1 MRTQYSEFLVYVPT
15 TASRTA
21 GNPVFLN
28 FHGYLMSME
37 WQYELTG
44 MPIVRRVRTFP
55 VCPWPTPATTVL
67 SCDGRRARI

>member
-1 MRTQYSEFLVYVPT
+1 MWATCSEFLVYVPT

-44 MPIVRRVRTFP
+44 MPLVRSSRP
-55 VCPWPTPATTVL
+55 PYDPTPRQRT
-67 SCDGRRARI
+67 